1 MNNKEKFFE
10 EVEEIINSGIYGFSN
25 SALQGLEELKNK
37 TNKSTNG
44 FTENGKKILQ
54 YMQEHNEENNNLF
67 KAKDIGEGLFVSGR
81 SVSGSIRKLITD
93 GYVVKTNLSPVTYSL
108 TDLGKNY
115 QFDN

>member
-10 EVEEIINSGIYGFSN
+10 EVEEIINSGVYGFSN
-25 SALQGLEELKNK
+25 SALQGLEKLKNEI
-37 TNKSTNG
+37 NKSTNK

-54 YMQEHNEENNNLF
+54 YMQEHNEESNNLF

-93 GYVVKTNLSPVTYSL
+93 GYVIKTNANPVTYSL
-108 TDLGKNY
+108 TDLGKDY